1 MNRPSVHTVCQ
12 FIFIFY
18 KSGRYDLLCNSLYNA
33 TYRKQNKTKKEKQY
47 KWNCTK
53 QHRAINN
60 PYNNIFHIFEVFPL
74 PNPGDP
80 PSVRSQLLLEGDW
93 ASFIL
98 DFFVFLFWVW
108 LIKLCLLKNNVG
120 GLVLCSGF
128 LSNWQQ
134 DWEKQKIRFGKLFTY
149 NQPSGLGC
157 FWSNKTFV

>member
-33 TYRKQNKTKKEKQY
+33 TYRKQNKTTTKKKRKQY

-60 PYNNIFHIFEVFPL
+60 PYNNNIFHIFEVFPL

-98 DFFVFLFWVW
+98 RLFFFFWVW
-108 LIKLCLLKNNVG
+108 LIKLCLLKKMSGVS
-120 GLVLCSGF
+120 CSVAGF
-128 LSNWQQ
+128 YQIGNRT
-134 DWEKQKIRFGKLFTY
+134 EKNKRQRFGKLFTY

-157 FWSNKTFV
+157 FLIK